1 MSDGNLR
8 QPDEL
13 LAALAEFIQPLG
25 KIAVASSGGVDS
37 TVLLVAAA
45 HILGPDQVLAV
56 TALAPMVPLDD
67 QADASRL
74 SDLAGVRHLVARLPE
89 SILELPPFVENPPDR
104 CYHCKKIIFDALLA
118 LAHGAGFEI
127 LCDGTNRDDLKDYRP
142 GLQAL
147 QEMNVLSPLAE
158 AGFSKAEVRALA
170 ATLCPDFAEKP
181 AMACLATRIPTHT
194 PVTMAALARIDKAES
209 LLRQKGLGQ
218 VRVRD
223 HAGLARV
230 ELDPAMLEKGLAP
243 ELIELLRDSVDEA
256 GFSYAT
262 LDLKGYRSGSMNPA
276 ATLNELE
283 EAP

>member
-1 MSDGNLR
+1 MSAGNQR

-13 LAALAEFIQPLG
+13 LSALAEAIKPLG

-89 SILELPPFVENPPDR
+89 SILDLPPFAENPPDR

-118 LAHGAGFEI
+118 LARGAGFKV

-142 GLQAL
+142 GLRAL
-147 QEMNVLSPLAE
+147 QEMKVVSPLAE
-158 AGFSKAEVRALA
+158 AGFTKAEVRTLA
-170 ATLCPDFAEKP
+170 ALLCPDVAAKP

-194 PVTMAALARIDKAES
+194 PVTLAAMARIDKAES
-209 LLRQKGLGQ
+209 LLRQKGLDQ

-230 ELDPAMLEKGLAP
+230 ELDPAVLERGLAP
-243 ELIELLRDSVDEA
+243 ELIALLRDSLNEA
-256 GFSYAT
+256 GFDFAT
-262 LDLKGYRSGSMNPA
+262 LDLQGYRSGSMNPA
-276 ATLNELE
+276 AKPTGQE
-283 EAP
+283 ETP

>member
-1 MSDGNLR
+1 MSTGNLR

-13 LAALAEFIQPLG
+13 LAALAEIIKPLG

-45 HILGPDQVLAV
+45 HILGPNQVLAV
-56 TALAPMVPLDD
+56 TALAPMVPMDD
-67 QADASRL
+67 QADASQL
-74 SDLAGVRHLVARLPE
+74 AGLAGVQHLVARLPE
-89 SILELPPFVENPPDR
+89 SILDLPPFAENPPDR

-118 LAHGAGFEI
+118 LAQGAGFKV

-142 GLQAL
+142 GLRAL
-147 QEMNVLSPLAE
+147 QEMKVKSPLAE

-194 PVTMAALARIDKAES
+194 PVTMAAMARIDKAES
-209 LLRQKGLGQ
+209 LLRHKGLAQ

-223 HAGLARV
+223 HDGLARV
-230 ELDPAMLEKGLAP
+230 ELDPAELEKGLGP
-243 ELIELLRDSVDEA
+243 DLIQLIRDSIHEA

-262 LDLKGYRSGSMNPA
+262 LDLNGYRSGSMNPA
-276 ATLNELE
+276 AQSSEQKET
-283 EAP
+283 P

>member
-1 MSDGNLR
+1 MSAGILR

-13 LAALAEFIQPLG
+13 LSALAEVIKPLG
-25 KIAVASSGGVDS
+25 KVAVASSGGVDS

-74 SDLAGVRHLVARLPE
+74 ADLAGVRHLVARLPE
-89 SILELPPFVENPPDR
+89 SILDLPPFAENPPDR

-118 LAHGAGFEI
+118 LARGAGFNV

-142 GLQAL
+142 GLRAL
-147 QEMNVLSPLAE
+147 QEMKVVSPLAE
-158 AGFSKAEVRALA
+158 AGFSKVEVRALA

-194 PVTMAALARIDKAES
+194 PVTLASMTRIDKAES
-209 LLRQKGLGQ
+209 LLRHQGLGQ

-230 ELDPAMLEKGLAP
+230 ELDPAMLENGLGP
-243 ELIELLRDSVDEA
+243 DLIQLIRDSIHEA

-262 LDLKGYRSGSMNPA
+262 LDLNGYRSGSMNPA
-276 ATLNELE
+276 AQASGQEVT
-283 EAP
+283 P